1 MRRRP
6 GLMWVRDLDS
16 DWIGEEGREATIED
30 VRVWAEEKGLV
41 LLSRDV
47 LFPDVPVAR
56 RAQAMSALLGHVSE
70 GAEALN
76 HNMAPDTP
84 HLEIPEDQ

>member
-1 MRRRP
+1 
-6 GLMWVRDLDS
+6 MWVRDLDS

-30 VRVWAEEKGLV
+30 VRVWAEENGCV

-56 RAQAMSALLGHVSE
+56 RVDAMSALH
-70 GAEALN
+70 
-76 HNMAPDTP
+76 APSHWWCFGT
-84 HLEIPEDQ
+84 EDQ